1 MSWEEIDKASVDT
14 GASSKHNAEK
24 RAQAAELAKTY
35 NRCFGSDDGK
45 RVLSDL
51 TARFIYNNDTP
62 FASENVNYE
71 AAYHNGESG
80 VVKFVIN
87 QIQQAEIL

>member
-24 RAQAAELAKTY
+24 RAQAAELAKAY

-87 QIQQAEIL
+87 QRQQAEIL

>member
-24 RAQAAELAKTY
+24 RAQAAELAKAY

-51 TARFIYNNDTP
+51 TARFIHSQTHPTLSLIHISSPRDGLLSRMP
-62 FASENVNYE
+62 SSA
-71 AAYHNGESG
+71 
-80 VVKFVIN
+80 
-87 QIQQAEIL
+87 